1 MEKDINQLTILAVSE
16 RIALK
21 EIALSIKKEAQKKQ
35 YENMKH
41 DPVKALNSLFK
52 DVK

>member
-1 MEKDINQLTILAVSE
+1 MEKTINQIKRLAVSE

-21 EIALSIKKEAQKKQ
+21 EIALSIKKEEQKRK

-41 DPVKALNSLFK
+41 NSVHAFNSLFK